1 MSFTNKTPNL
11 NLPQWVD
18 TDTPTWLVDMN
29 NAFDKIDES
38 VTSVKNAG
46 DTNKTNIDAIS
57 QTQATQADQIQD
69 LTDKV
74 TADTTQ
80 LSQVQAQ
87 VNVNTSHLS
96 DLDNEITKTNE
107 TVADNFTQLQA
118 TDTTISNTVNGISA
132 TVAEHANAITDLQT
146 TTGGYDGRIESAE
159 TNIQALENKDVE
171 LSGKIQANETNI
183 DSLNTEQ
190 QELSG
195 EVASLSTEIN
205 GITHQPL
212 LVSKLLKQAIITGSY
227 QASSGRIFLN
237 LDGLRVNHIYLL
249 KITIVHSGG
258 LSQPRDLHI
267 LPQFVTENEYFFG
280 TPFIITAGMSQTSWQ
295 TTAIFYKSQSVTGSV
310 GYYVSP
316 LNTSSSGW
324 TNNLLNLT
332 ITCIPYEFF
341 SIQGVAN

>member
-11 NLPQWVD
+11 NLPQWID

-29 NAFDKIDES
+29 NAFEKIDES

-46 DTNKTNIDAIS
+46 DTNKTNIEAIS
-57 QTQATQADQIQD
+57 QTQATQAEHIQD

-118 TDTTISNTVNGISA
+118 ADTTISNTVNGISA
-132 TVAEHANAITDLQT
+132 TVAEHGNAITELQA
-146 TTGGYDGRIESAE
+146 TTGGYDERIESAE

-183 DSLNTEQ
+183 TSLTTEQ

-195 EVASLSTEIN
+195 EVATISADAEEIKTN
-205 GITHQPL
+205 LNNLGEYE
-212 LVSKLLKQAIITGSY
+212 IISAQY
-227 QASSGRIFLN
+227 NIEKVASPMG
-237 LDGLRVNHIYLL
+237 Y
-249 KITIVHSGG
+249 KITISGLPSNTLMFGDMLIRYIGG
-258 LSQPRDLHI
+258 LSQPKNVNLIHYDNLN
-267 LPQFVTENEYFFG
+267 EN
-280 TPFIITAGMSQTSWQ
+280 TLSAGSVSFSAGASPIRLRIPVVLCTTSSTQ
-295 TTAIFYKSQSVTGSV
+295 ISTIGYLLNSGEGSVT
-310 GYYVSP
+310 
-316 LNTSSSGW
+316 TD
-324 TNNLLNLT
+324 TINLVM
-332 ITCIPYEFF
+332 
-341 SIQGVAN
+341 QGLDLKRYKKKET